1 MAPIKW
7 VAHDTD
13 IECSKPEK
21 FGMYHGQPC
30 LMIKLNKVYGWEP
43 EPYYNITEVS
53 VKKSPHGH
61 GWIFFLEILIFHL
74 PYYT

>member
-30 LMIKLNKVYGWEP
+30 LMLKLNKVYGWEP

-53 VKKSPHGH
+53 LDISP
-61 GWIFFLEILIFHL
+61 WVDILPRN
-74 PYYT
+74 PYLFCLRLNSG